1 MEELR
6 AKIKELEEKVL
17 KLEGLLN
24 DYNFTEGMKD
34 RFFLNEDSASVM
46 TIATKELALTGE
58 AQTIEVADETKI
70 PKISGAL
77 ELVYKGKIYRLLYE

>member
-24 DYNFTEGMKD
+24 DYNFTERMKD
-34 RFFLNEDSASVM
+34 RFFLKEASASAM
-46 TIATKELALTGE
+46 TIATKKLSLTGE
-58 AQTIEVADETKI
+58 AQTIAVADETKI